1 MGETFLVLTWN
12 DIAELS
18 LELAEKVI
26 DSGYRPD
33 VAVAVLRGGYIVAKL
48 LCDYLGVDSI
58 ATVEVK
64 FYKGVGEKAERP
76 VVITPIT
83 HDLRGKK
90 VLIVDDVSDSG
101 RTLQV
106 VIDLARL
113 HGAKEVRSAT
123 LYLKPWSITIPDYYV
138 RETKSWIVFP
148 WEIGEVL
155 KELAKKFGGYE
166 NAVNMLK
173 LEEYYNKKFIERVI
187 SIAKKL

>member
-1 MGETFLVLTWN
+1 VGETFLVLTWN
-12 DIAELS
+12 DIAELT

-83 HDLRGKK
+83 HDLRGRK

-123 LYLKPWSITIPDYYV
+123 LYLKPWSITVPDYYV

-148 WEIGEVL
+148 WEVGEVL
-155 KELAKKFGGYE
+155 KELAKRFGGYE

-173 LEEYYNKKFIERVI
+173 LEEYYNRKFIERVI

>member
-12 DIAELS
+12 DIAELT

-48 LCDYLGVDSI
+48 LCDYLGVESI

>member
-12 DIAELS
+12 DIAELT

-83 HDLRGKK
+83 HDLRGRK

-123 LYLKPWSITIPDYYV
+123 LYLKPWSITVPDYYV

-148 WEIGEVL
+148 WEVGEVL
-155 KELAKKFGGYE
+155 KELAKRFGGYE

-173 LEEYYNKKFIERVI
+173 LEEYYNRKFIERVI

>member
-1 MGETFLVLTWN
+1 VGETFLVLTWN
-12 DIAELS
+12 DIAELT
-18 LELAEKVI
+18 LELAEKVV

-33 VAVAVLRGGYIVAKL
+33 AVVAVLRGGYIVAKL
-48 LCDYLGVDSI
+48 LCDYLGIDSI

-123 LYLKPWSITIPDYYV
+123 LYLKPWSITVPDYYV

-148 WEIGEVL
+148 WEVGEVL
-155 KELAKKFGGYE
+155 KELAKRFGGYE

-173 LEEYYNKKFIERVI
+173 LEEYYNRKFIERVI